1 MRRDAS
7 APAPAASGADR
18 RARRPAPCDA
28 ASPARPPPPP
38 PLAGARAGADAHAL
52 TGDARL
58 SPPTHPRPRS
68 HRINTRACIVG
79 LVSLFV
85 LEGLFG
91 RPFLELIGISIGHG
105 LGFEI

>member
-1 MRRDAS
+1 ML
-7 APAPAASGADR
+7 
-18 RARRPAPCDA
+18 
-28 ASPARPPPPP
+28 ARPKLP
-38 PLAGARAGADAHAL
+38 PLVVGFCDNAE
-52 TGDARL
+52 
-58 SPPTHPRPRS
+58 
-68 HRINTRACIVG
+68 RINTRACIVG